1 MEAEELLIRE
11 IQMLKAT
18 IEEFKSSRD
27 KLISLNINLKNE
39 VIKLKATMLMPNRTF
54 DPAG

>member
-1 MEAEELLIRE
+1 
-11 IQMLKAT
+11 MLKAT
-18 IEEFKSSRD
+18 IEELKNSRD
-27 KLISLNINLKNE
+27 RLVSVNINLKNE